1 MGDMPKTTGE
11 AFARIGAFKDGGV
24 TVDDLKLL
32 ALAEAIGK
40 ALYDEMASRAPNV
53 EVKALL
59 ERHGDEESRHG
70 HRLSEAIEILTGEPF
85 PIPPIEQIPFY
96 TPLDPMP
103 VTREALRGLAQGE
116 FGGKDLYN
124 GVASS
129 FTDPRAIAIF
139 NLNGDEEAE
148 HGRALLAILDM
159 LPE

>member
-11 AFARIGAFKDGGV
+11 AFARIGTFKDGGV
-24 TVDDLKLL
+24 TIDDLKLL

-40 ALYDEMASRAPNV
+40 ALYDDMATRAPNA

-59 ERHGDEESRHG
+59 ERHGDEELRHG
-70 HRLSEAIEILTGEPF
+70 HRLSQAIEILTGEPF
-85 PIPPIEQIPFY
+85 PIPPVDQIPFY

-116 FGGKDLYN
+116 FGGKELYN

-129 FTDPRAIAIF
+129 FTDPRAIALF

-148 HGRALLAILDM
+148 HGRAILAIVDQ

>member
-1 MGDMPKTTGE
+1 MSNMPTTTGE

-40 ALYDEMASRAPNV
+40 ALYDDMATRAPNAK
-53 EVKALL
+53 VKALL
-59 ERHGDEESRHG
+59 ERHGDEELRHG
-70 HRLSEAIEILTGEPF
+70 YRLSEAIEILTGEPF
-85 PIPPIEQIPFY
+85 PIPPVEQIPFY

-116 FGGKDLYN
+116 FNGKDLYN

-129 FTDPRAIAIF
+129 FTDPKAIAIF

-148 HGRALLAILDM
+148 HGRAILAILDQ

>member
-1 MGDMPKTTGE
+1 MADMPKTTGE

-24 TVDDLKLL
+24 TIDDLKLL

-40 ALYDEMASRAPNV
+40 ALYDDLAARAPNA

-59 ERHGDEESRHG
+59 ERNGLEELKHGQ
-70 HRLSEAIEILTGEPF
+70 RLSEAIEILTGEPF
-85 PIPPIEQIPFY
+85 PIPPVEQIPFY

-103 VTREALRGLAQGE
+103 VTRASVRNLAEGE
-116 FGGKDLYN
+116 FSGRALYD
-124 GVASS
+124 GVVSS

-139 NLNGDEEAE
+139 NLNGDEEAD
-148 HGRALLAILDM
+148 HGRRLMGILEL

>member
-1 MGDMPKTTGE
+1 MSDMPTTTGE

-24 TVDDLKLL
+24 TIDDLKLL

-40 ALYDEMASRAPNV
+40 ALYDDMATRAPNA

-59 ERHGDEESRHG
+59 ERHGDEELRHG

-85 PIPPIEQIPFY
+85 PIPPVEQIPFY
-96 TPLDPMP
+96 TPLDPLP

-116 FGGKDLYN
+116 FGGKELYN

-129 FTDPRAIAIF
+129 FTDPQAIALF

-148 HGRALLAILDM
+148 HGRAILAILDQ

>member
-1 MGDMPKTTGE
+1 MSDMPKTTGE
-11 AFARIGAFKDGGV
+11 AFARIGGFKDGGV
-24 TVDDLKLL
+24 NIDDLKVL

-40 ALYDEMASRAPNV
+40 ALYDDLATRAPNA

-59 ERHGDEESRHG
+59 ERHGDEELRHG

-85 PIPPIEQIPFY
+85 PIPPVDQIPFY

-103 VTREALRGLAQGE
+103 VTREALGGLAQSE
-116 FGGKDLYN
+116 FGGKELYN

-129 FTDPRAIAIF
+129 FTDPKAIAIF

-148 HGRALLAILDM
+148 HGRALLAIMDQ

>member
-24 TVDDLKLL
+24 TIDDLKLL
-32 ALAEAIGK
+32 ALVEAIGK
-40 ALYDEMASRAPNV
+40 ALYDDLATRAPNA

-59 ERHGDEESRHG
+59 EQHGREELRHGE
-70 HRLSEAIEILTGEPF
+70 RLSEVIEHLTGEPF
-85 PIPPIEQIPFY
+85 PIPPLDQIPFY

-103 VTREALRGLAQGE
+103 VTRESLNGLAQGE
-116 FGGKDLYN
+116 FSGKELYN

-129 FTDPRAIAIF
+129 FTDPKALAVF
-139 NLNGDEEAE
+139 TLNGDEEAE
-148 HGRALLAILDM
+148 HGRNILAIIDQ

>member
-11 AFARIGAFKDGGV
+11 AFARIGAFRDGGV
-24 TVDDLKLL
+24 TIDDLKVL

-40 ALYDEMASRAPNV
+40 ALYDDMATRAPNA

-59 ERHGDEESRHG
+59 ERHGDEELRHG
-70 HRLSEAIEILTGEPF
+70 HRLSEAIELLTGEPF
-85 PIPPIEQIPFY
+85 PIPPVDQIPFY

-148 HGRALLAILDM
+148 HGRALLAIINQI
-159 LPE
+159 PE